1 MLALEGYLQNNSC
14 SKEIF
19 TKNNSTDTVVKYGIR
34 EVIMRDNI
42 RIASSMDEGHTFQLI
57 QASF

>member
-19 TKNNSTDTVVKYGIR
+19 TKNNSTDTVVKYGIQ